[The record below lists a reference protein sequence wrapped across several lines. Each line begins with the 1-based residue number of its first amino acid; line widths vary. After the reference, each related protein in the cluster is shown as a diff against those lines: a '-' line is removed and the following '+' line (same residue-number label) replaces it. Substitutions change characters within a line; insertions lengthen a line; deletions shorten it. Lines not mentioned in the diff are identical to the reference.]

1 MEVLFLMN
9 SYNKIFR
16 QLVKGAYQ
24 GKLQDTIEEIKESSP
39 HNHKRLDLLLNP
51 DNLPPVIHLE
61 ECPTCKSPEPSPCE
75 VSCLFSAV
83 KRDASGQVIVSP
95 EACVGCASCLESCH
109 SGLLVDRK
117 DFIPLFE
124 MLSSRKYPVYAMIAP
139 AFVGQFSPDVTPG
152 KLRAAFKQIGF
163 YGMLEVALFADIL
176 TLKEALEFDRFILED
191 KDFMLTSCCC
201 PIWVAMIRKI
211 HDKLVPHVSPSV
223 SPMVAC
229 GRSIKHLHPEAKTVF
244 IGPCIAKKAEA
255 KEKDLIDAVDFVL
268 TFEETALIF
277 EAAKIDPVKLEEDE
291 RDHSSRT
298 GRIYAR
304 TGGVSQAV
312 SDTIERLNSDRQ
324 IPLRAEQGNGIR
336 ECKKLLEEIQ
346 NGEVRANFLEGMGC
360 PGGCVGG
367 PKRIIEVDKGAENV
381 NNYGNQAIYMTSV
394 DNPFVL
400 ELLQRLGYPTI
411 ESLLEKEDSMFT
423 RVL

>member
-1 MEVLFLMN
+1 MN